1 MAEFDEK
8 SLKAHIKSG
17 EFLPLYLV
25 YGDEDY
31 LKKNY
36 VEMIVSK
43 NVEPAFESFNFEKY
57 DGKGLELDIV
67 FQSAAVMPMMSDKR
81 CIVVEDFKLEN
92 ISEGNFRAMEQFF
105 SDPPETSVII
115 FYQKKTDFS
124 VAKAKNA
131 ITLFKKF
138 GAVCVLDKRKGN
150 DLIKPLISYASKQKC
165 ILTSQLA
172 NYLVSLCGD
181 DNNMLINEVNK
192 LCNYVGEGEITKE
205 HIDDLATKTDDAKIY
220 ALTKALMNK
229 NFDEAYK
236 TLSSLFRQK
245 IEPEYILG
253 VIISSYVD
261 MYRAKVSLSGGYK
274 ADILANDFGYKNR
287 AFALA
292 NAGRDCSKIDLHVIR
307 NCLDELSRA
316 DRQLKSGSSMPSLVL
331 EQLMVK
337 LFLITNG
344 EKV

>member
-8 SLKAHIKSG
+8 SLKSHIKNG
-17 EFLPLYLV
+17 DFLPLYLI

-36 VEMIVSK
+36 VDMIVSK
-43 NVEPAFESFNFEKY
+43 NVEPSFESFNYEKY
-57 DGKGLELDIV
+57 DGKGLELDTV
-67 FQSAAVMPMMSDKR
+67 FQAATIMPMLSDKR
-81 CIVVEDFKLEN
+81 CLVIEDFKLEG
-92 ISEGNFRAMEQFF
+92 ISEENFRTMEAFF
-105 SDPPETSVII
+105 SNPPESSIII

-124 VAKAKNA
+124 ASKAKNA

-138 GAVCVLDKRKGN
+138 GGVCVLNKRTGN
-150 DLIKPLISYASKQKC
+150 DLIKPLISHAAKQKC
-165 ILTSQLA
+165 VLSPAMA
-172 NYLVSLCGD
+172 NYLVSLAGD

-192 LCNYVGEGEITKE
+192 VCNFVGEGEITKE
-205 HIDDLATKTDDAKIY
+205 HIDAVAVKTDDAKIY

-236 TLSSLFRQK
+236 TLHSLFRQK

-261 MYRAKVSLSGGYK
+261 MYRAKTSLACGQK
-274 ADILANDFGYKNR
+274 ADALAGNFGYRNR
-287 AFALA
+287 AFALS
-292 NAGRDCSKIDLHVIR
+292 NAGRDSSRIDMTIIR
-307 NCLDELSRA
+307 NCLEELGKA
-316 DRQLKSGSSMPSLVL
+316 DRQLKMGASMPSLVL

>member
-17 EFLPLYLV
+17 DFLPLYLV

-36 VEMIVSK
+36 VDTIVSK
-43 NVEPAFESFNFEKY
+43 NVEPSFESFNYEKY
-57 DGKGLELDIV
+57 DGKGLELDTV
-67 FQSAAVMPMMSDKR
+67 FQAAAIMPMMSEKR
-81 CIVVEDFKLEN
+81 CLVIEDFKLEG
-92 ISEGNFRAMEQFF
+92 ISEENFRLMENFF
-105 SDPPETSVII
+105 ADPPETSIII
-115 FYQKKTDFS
+115 FYQKKPEFS

-138 GAVCVLDKRKGN
+138 GAVCVLNKRSGN
-150 DLIKPLISYASKQKC
+150 ELIKPLITSASKQKC
-165 ILTSQLA
+165 ILTPQLA

-181 DNNMLINEVNK
+181 DNHMLINEVNK
-192 LCNYVGEGEITKE
+192 ICNYVGEGEITKA
-205 HIDDLATKTDDAKIY
+205 HIDAIATKTDDAKIF

-236 TLSSLFRQK
+236 NLHSLFRQK
-245 IEPEYILG
+245 VEPEYILG

-261 MYRAKVSLSGGYK
+261 IYRAKVSLSCGQK
-274 ADILANDFGYKNR
+274 ADVLAGDFGYKNR
-287 AFALA
+287 AFALG
-292 NAGRDCSKIDLHVIR
+292 NAGRDSSKIDMSVIR
-307 NCLDELSRA
+307 SCLHELSKA
-316 DRQLKSGSSMPSLVL
+316 DKQLKSGASMPALVL

>member
-8 SLKAHIKSG
+8 SLKAHIKG
-17 EFLPLYLV
+17 GDFLPVYLI

-36 VEMIVSK
+36 VDMIVSK
-43 NVEPAFESFNFEKY
+43 NVEPSFESFNFEKY
-57 DGKGLELDIV
+57 DGKGLDLDSV
-67 FQSAAVMPMMSDKR
+67 FQAAAIMPMMSDKR
-81 CIVVEDFKLEN
+81 CLVIEDFKLEG
-92 ISEGNFRAMEQFF
+92 IGEENFRLMESFF
-105 SDPPETSVII
+105 ADPPETSIII
-115 FYQKKTDFS
+115 FYQKKADFS
-124 VAKAKNA
+124 AAKAKNA

-138 GAVCVLDKRKGN
+138 GGVCVLNKRTGN
-150 DLIKPLISYASKQKC
+150 DLIKPLISSASKQKC
-165 ILTSQLA
+165 TLTPQMA

-192 LCNYVGEGEITKE
+192 ICNFVGEGEITKA
-205 HIDDLATKTDDAKIY
+205 HIDAVATKTDDAKIY

-236 TLSSLFRQK
+236 TLHSLFRQK
-245 IEPEYILG
+245 IEAEYILG

-261 MYRAKVSLSGGYK
+261 MYRAKASLTCGQK
-274 ADILANDFGYKNR
+274 ADALAGDFGYRNR
-287 AFALA
+287 AFALG
-292 NAGRDCSKIDLHVIR
+292 NAGRDSSKIDMSVIR
-307 NCLDELSRA
+307 KCLDELAKA
-316 DRQLKSGSSMPSLVL
+316 DRQLKTGSSMPALVL

-344 EKV
+344 ERV